1 MRINPSELYDIL
13 AREGIDFFTGVPDST
28 LKHFCFYLDDY
39 SDPSNHIIT
48 ANEGNSIALAAG
60 YHISTGKIP
69 LVYMQNSGLG
79 NAINPLTSLVGND
92 LFAIPMLVMV
102 GWRGEPGKKDA
113 IQHSKD
119 GQMQLQLLETL
130 GLSYT
135 IIPSATKSLELQIQD
150 SIRLAKDKESPHV
163 ILVRKDAFEKYKS
176 RKSNNANNHSM
187 SREYVLTKIFN
198 AIKPGSIIISTTG
211 KTSRELYEIRKELGK
226 LDSIDLMLVGSMG
239 HASSLS
245 LGVALEN
252 KNRNIFCIDGDGSL
266 IMHMGALST
275 IGKYSPSNFRHILL
289 NNFSHDSVGGQESSS
304 DIIDFNALSKAV
316 SYNNYFEISEKSD
329 FGKTF
334 SDFQESLGPSF
345 LEILISKG
353 SRPDLS
359 RPDLTPYQNKKEF
372 MDFLGL

>member
-1 MRINPSELYDIL
+1 MTLNPSKLYDAFI
-13 AREGIDFFTGVPDST
+13 REGIDFFTGVPDST
-28 LKHFCFYLDDY
+28 LKYFCFYLDDH
-39 SDPSNHIIT
+39 SKSSNHIIT

-60 YHISTGKIP
+60 YHISTGKVP

-92 LFAIPMLVMV
+92 LFAIPMIVLV

-135 IIPSATKSLELQIQD
+135 IIPSATKSLEIQIQD
-150 SIRLAKDKESPHV
+150 SIRLARATESPHV
-163 ILVRKDAFEKYKS
+163 ILVRKDTFEKYES
-176 RKSNNANNHSM
+176 SKSNKSNKHLM
-187 SREYVLTKIFN
+187 SREYALTKILQG
-198 AIKPGSIIISTTG
+198 IEPGSIIVSTTG
-211 KTSRELYEIRKELGK
+211 KTSRELYEIRRELGK
-226 LDSIDLMLVGSMG
+226 NDSIDLMLVGSMG

-252 KNRNIFCIDGDGSL
+252 NNRNVFCIDGDGSL

-304 DIIDFNALSKAV
+304 DIIDFDALSKAV
-316 SYNNYFEISEKSD
+316 SYNNYFEISDKSE

-334 SDFQESLGPSF
+334 SNFQRALGPSF
-345 LEILISKG
+345 LQIPISKG
-353 SRPDLS
+353 SRVSLS